1 MMNKNLFASMSDV
14 SVIAGKLGKISIGR
28 PEVRWPVLFASP
40 QDEVRTVASRM
51 IEFDLDE
58 IPVIDRK
65 RVVGVVSLK
74 SIVRGSIHPGSK
86 VKNITVK
93 APELHPWSNV
103 FDLAEAIVNTGY
115 RQLPVVED
123 GKLVGIADRTLLVRL
138 IGSIRE
144 INAIPV
150 SDVMTPS
157 VTTLKEGDY
166 LDRAFEI
173 MRSTG
178 IRAIPLVNDGG
189 RMVALL
195 RISDLVSIVVR
206 GNSSE
211 TMGELVGRANPV
223 EIRVGSIAHRNF
235 QSVKSGETMG
245 KVLSLMSSDEVT
257 SLPVLENGVPAGI
270 ITKFDV
276 AQLVL
281 SLLVRES
288 VYVQINGI
296 SDAELLDVMHTE
308 VEKSVKRIENISR
321 PISFYIHVH
330 SYNSEFGRI
339 KYSLSGKLQTVDRLF
354 VAKSFDWDLIKTTQ
368 DLLSKL
374 ERMVKE
380 MKAMKVSS
388 RRRKRSERHMP
399 SDQY

>member
-1 MMNKNLFASMSDV
+1 MNKNLFASMSDV

-178 IRAIPLVNDGG
+178 IRAIPVVNDGG

-380 MKAMKVSS
+380 MKA
-388 RRRKRSERHMP
+388 
-399 SDQY
+399 

>member
-178 IRAIPLVNDGG
+178 IRAIPVVNDGG